1 MNQIY
6 NLKQI
11 IQAAEDMLMKHYE
24 SNTKRF
30 YFTPKGLDSFI
41 LGYMG
46 LIKQLK
52 NVVDGDTS
60 EFFQD
65 YVVIA
70 SVIDP
75 DKLSFRDGHD
85 QNVFE
90 LLSKMKEEDD
100 NPHKVYVSKT
110 KKSSIYFTENPF
122 TTQLKEMNK
131 DVR

>member
-6 NLKQI
+6 SLKQI

-24 SNTKRF
+24 SNTGKF
-30 YFTPKGLDSFI
+30 YFTPKGLDKFI
-41 LGYMG
+41 FGYMG

-60 EFFQD
+60 EFFPG
-65 YVVIA
+65 YVIIT

-75 DKLSFRDGHD
+75 DKISFRDGLD
-85 QNVFE
+85 KNVVE
-90 LLSKMKEEDD
+90 LLVKMREEDA
-100 NPHKVYVSKT
+100 NPRKLYASK
-110 KKSSIYFTENPF
+110 KKILYTLENPF